1 MSEEFKLEIISPE
14 KSFFSKDKVTE
25 VVIPGY
31 EGEIGVL
38 KDHISLISFLKPGII
53 KVFSKDGEE
62 LFLERAR
69 KCRDYGAAVIVM
81 AFDEN
86 GQADTLDRRKNIVQR
101 CYQLLV
107 NDVGIPPDDI
117 IFDPNILTIGTGTAP
132 RPIQPYHCIRNI
144 HQRRHRGAQR
154 VRRRLY

>member
-31 EGEIGVL
+31 EGEMGVL

-62 LFLERAR
+62 LFFVEDGIAEF
-69 KCRDYGAAVIVM
+69 K
-81 AFDEN
+81 EN
-86 GQADTLDRRKNIVQR
+86 ELS
-101 CYQLLV
+101 
-107 NDVGIPPDDI
+107 
-117 IFDPNILTIGTGTAP
+117 ILTSSIFNLKNKDKNYIEKSIIKSEEELTKENLDDQK
-132 RPIQPYHCIRNI
+132 RYLINHKIDSLKSIN
-144 HQRRHRGAQR
+144 
-154 VRRRLY
+154 